1 MSWMI
6 WPDNAALS
14 AVTLFLIAIP
24 FLYAA
29 RTPIHGV
36 IGSLAAAVSRG
47 LRLSSRSM
55 LAAARELRSRNRLVL
70 LAQGREEI
78 AQTVEREFQR
88 VTAIVERDLSGY
100 PALQRK
106 LLENI
111 TRLEEDYKKAGEVP
125 PPPPEWVKA
134 VETMSGI
141 KNGGDGLVEKIL
153 QDIST
158 SIGRVYDKVLAEYR
172 RSSEERHAILKSF
185 IPFGRS
191 LNETLTRVDQNITGL
206 QASAAR
212 IDAQMENYEQIR
224 AGSDR
229 VEHLLYSSTVTQFF
243 ISAVVL
249 VIAFGGAF
257 VNFWLIARPMSA
269 MVGGGQYI
277 VGDFEASH
285 IAALIIILLEATMGL
300 FLMESLRITHLF
312 PRIQNMPDRM
322 RQRLLWAAFTFLL
335 VLAGVEVA
343 LAVMRDYIIAADIAL
358 KQGLGNVPAA
368 AAKADWVTK
377 IPVAGQMILGFIL
390 PFALAFV
397 AIPFEYFMHA
407 ARNVLG
413 SVLVGV
419 IRAVALVIRVLG
431 NAVHHAGTAL
441 VMLYDAVIF
450 LPLIVERAIQ
460 SKRTGEEA
468 PRGKGTLAP
477 RNALSS
483 RTGSPS

>member
-6 WPDNAALS
+6 WPHNPALS
-14 AVTLFLIAIP
+14 ALALFLIALP

-36 IGSLAAAVSRG
+36 IGSLASAASSA
-47 LRLSSRSM
+47 LRLTSRSL

-70 LAQGREEI
+70 VAQGREEI
-78 AQTVEREFQR
+78 SQTVEREFQR
-88 VTAIVERDLSGY
+88 VTALIDRDLSGY

-106 LLENI
+106 LLDNI

-134 VETMSGI
+134 VEAMAKL

-153 QDIST
+153 KDIST
-158 SIGRVYDKVLAEYR
+158 SIGSVYDKVLAEYR
-172 RSSEERHAILKSF
+172 RSCEERHGILQRF

-191 LNETLTRVDQNITGL
+191 LNETLARVEQNITGL

-212 IDAQMENYEQIR
+212 IDAQMDNYEQIR

-229 VEHLLYSSTVTQFF
+229 IAHVLYSSAVTQFF
-243 ISAVVL
+243 TSGLVL
-249 VIAFGGAF
+249 AIAFGGAF

-285 IAALIIILLEATMGL
+285 IAALVIILLEATMGL
-300 FLMESLRITHLF
+300 FLMECLRITHLF
-312 PRIQNMPDRM
+312 PRIQNMDDRM
-322 RQRLLWAAFTFLL
+322 RRRLLWASLSFLF

-343 LAVMRDYIIAADIAL
+343 LAVMRDYIVAADIAL
-358 KQGLGNVPAA
+358 KQGLGTSAA
-368 AAKADWVTK
+368 AAPASDWVTK

-397 AIPFEYFMHA
+397 AIPLEYFAHA
-407 ARNVLG
+407 ARNVFGAL
-413 SVLVGV
+413 LVV
-419 IRAVALVIRVLG
+419 AIRALAVAIRMLGGAVRHAGVALVL
-431 NAVHHAGTAL
+431 
-441 VMLYDAVIF
+441 LYDAVIF
-450 LPLIVERAIQ
+450 LPLIVERAVAA
-460 SKRTGEEA
+460 KRKAEEPGAREVAFA
-468 PRGKGTLAP
+468 PPSMLG
-477 RNALSS
+477 S
-483 RTGSPS
+483 RTGSAS